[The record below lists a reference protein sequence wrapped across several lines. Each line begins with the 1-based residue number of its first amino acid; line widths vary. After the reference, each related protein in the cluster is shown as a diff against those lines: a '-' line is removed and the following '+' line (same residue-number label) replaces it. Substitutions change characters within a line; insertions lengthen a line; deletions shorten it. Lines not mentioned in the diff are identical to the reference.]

1 MNKKTAREMLS
12 VEEEEESEGRKRRR
26 KREGERGERRGM
38 NWEGE
43 GRVGKRKDN
52 SLGPLMGSS
61 GGMWLGLQAV
71 GCSPLQKK

>member
-12 VEEEEESEGRKRRR
+12 VEDEEDQREGRG
-26 KREGERGERRGM
+26 EGERGERRGM